1 MRAIKFYVAD
11 IHGIDWEGYK
21 KTYAKFLPHID
32 NNHDFRELLS
42 EMLGELNGS
51 HTGAR
56 YYYSSGLNVGRL
68 GVFFDPAHKGEGL
81 KIKEVMKGGALN
93 IVDPE
98 IKAGDLILAVDG
110 KKISG
115 DKNWYE
121 HFKQLAGKRVSLTVK
136 KGGKTVD
143 MFVKFSSGD
152 NYYKRWV
159 EKREQMTKELSGGKI
174 GYIHVQGMDSESF
187 REVYQKA
194 LGKYKDCEALII
206 DTRHNGGGWLHD
218 DLVTFLSGKE
228 YFRFEPRGQYIGSDP
243 YNKWRKP
250 SCVLMGEDNYSNAH
264 GFPYVYR
271 DMGIGK
277 LIGAP
282 VPGTMTAVWWETQI
296 DNTIVF
302 GVPQVG
308 CVGVKEGKYLEN
320 FQTEPDILV
329 YNDPAST
336 LEGKDKQ
343 LEAAVAEMLKTI
355 K

>member
-1 MRAIKFYVAD
+1 
-11 IHGIDWEGYK
+11 
-21 KTYAKFLPHID
+21 
-32 NNHDFRELLS
+32 
-42 EMLGELNGS
+42 
-51 HTGAR
+51 
-56 YYYSSGLNVGRL
+56 
-68 GVFFDPAHKGEGL
+68 
-81 KIKEVMKGGALN
+81 
-93 IVDPE
+93 
-98 IKAGDLILAVDG
+98 
-110 KKISG
+110 
-115 DKNWYE
+115 
-121 HFKQLAGKRVSLTVK
+121 
-136 KGGKTVD
+136 
-143 MFVKFSSGD
+143 
-152 NYYKRWV
+152 
-159 EKREQMTKELSGGKI
+159 
-174 GYIHVQGMDSESF
+174 
-187 REVYQKA
+187 
-194 LGKYKDCEALII
+194 
-206 DTRHNGGGWLHD
+206 
-218 DLVTFLSGKE
+218 
-228 YFRFEPRGQYIGSDP
+228 
-243 YNKWRKP
+243 
-250 SCVLMGEDNYSNAH
+250 MGEDNYSNAH